1 MLFISIDTNSADVE
15 KHKTFIKRALDNNSY
30 RWAILL
36 MHHSLYSTSKRAL
49 TTQIKTLREGLTSF
63 IVDETDICMVLAG
76 HEHFLCR
83 TTYPGKLF
91 FTTATSTGS
100 KYEADD
106 YPAAPWNELTINTN
120 IPKYTVMDVYEDQI
134 TLNTYDIEGNLVDTC
149 SVS

>member
-1 MLFISIDTNSADVE
+1 
-15 KHKTFIKRALDNNSY
+15 
-30 RWAILL
+30 
-36 MHHSLYSTSKRAL
+36 
-49 TTQIKTLREGLTSF
+49 
-63 IVDETDICMVLAG
+63 MVLAG

-83 TTYPGKLF
+83 TTYPGKMF
-91 FTTATSTGS
+91 FTAATSTGS
-100 KYEADD
+100 KYEVDD

>member
-1 MLFISIDTNSADVE
+1 
-15 KHKTFIKRALDNNSY
+15 
-30 RWAILL
+30 
-36 MHHSLYSTSKRAL
+36 
-49 TTQIKTLREGLTSF
+49 
-63 IVDETDICMVLAG
+63 MVLAG

-83 TTYPGKLF
+83 TTYPGKLL

-106 YPAAPWNELTINTN
+106 DPAAPWNELTINTS